1 MLYTDS
7 NEKEMRNKM
16 NKLSHFKV
24 AGTLANGSPFSTT
37 VIAMYGYDAIK
48 KATAIVG
55 KVATAS
61 AMRVAEQTTEEC
73 IECGDDVPMEYHAT
87 HACIRLV

>member
-1 MLYTDS
+1 MD
-7 NEKEMRNKM
+7 NKM
-16 NKLSHFKV
+16 NKISLFKV

-48 KATAIVG
+48 KATAKVG

-61 AMRVAEQTTEEC
+61 AMRIQQTTEEC